1 MLHNLDKEQK
11 KAFMSQIIAILKAYK
26 KQGYPSLDE
35 EDCKKKFAKEL
46 QLTEEEIDSQFKAI
60 EKYLAYLNE
69 LDAED
74 NLEKVWSEFAKALDS
89 GDNSIKK
96 IVYFEIC
103 TFIATLDR
111 FRQKD
116 DEDKD
121 NKINP
126 EYKDANIKQQAGLAA
141 EVLETAKENA
151 EANYCEFLRKKLGIS
166 HDIARRLEDIA
177 SYELDVCEHINYAV
191 ELD

>member
-69 LDAED
+69 LGAED

-96 IVYFEIC
+96 IVYFEIY

-126 EYKDANIKQQAGLAA
+126 KYKDANTND
-141 EVLETAKENA
+141 VPETAKENA

-166 HDIARRLEDIA
+166 PDIARRLEDIA